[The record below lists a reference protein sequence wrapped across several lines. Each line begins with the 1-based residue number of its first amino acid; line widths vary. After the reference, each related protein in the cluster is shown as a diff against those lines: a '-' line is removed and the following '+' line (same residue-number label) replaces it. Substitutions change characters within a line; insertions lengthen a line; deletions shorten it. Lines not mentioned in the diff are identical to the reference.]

1 MSAEVKGNFGHELDA
16 HVRNVRL
23 HPRSRAPESCRCISN
38 RHPGEKRGVLM
49 PFAVFGLEQLRRE
62 VSSKGARLLSEG
74 ATGDLLQSLLDLLLW
89 ILGPT
94 LDVLQKGR
102 VFRGPEDG
110 VDSPDRNEALGDLE
124 IPEVLLSFPPVKET
138 IELVLGDWISANA
151 EMLRRLHRDRRAL
164 AIFRSRPDD
173 ASWTVA
179 NVMANLSDRHER
191 GRSICGLTFADGD
204 RLIYKPRKCSGEQL
218 WSCILDWLHEEGFP
232 QLKTARMVHRPR
244 AGYSWVEF
252 LPASPCSDES
262 AVRRFY
268 FRWGA
273 QAALATIF
281 GFADLHHSN
290 WIALHEHPVLVDA
303 EMFGADAAELERIG
317 PSVTKLEPLFATG
330 LVPFRSQS
338 GLEYRGLGPFDH
350 SSSFEQPPE
359 CWPRLNDVARSP
371 QDFGRDIRNGF
382 DDVVEFI
389 WAKRSRIR
397 RINTILS
404 RAARYESRALVRSTG
419 EYEQLLRQSLHP
431 RHMLTRQSRYEGLR
445 AACYP
450 AAPAIRIA
458 EAEAGCL
465 LRCCVPR
472 FTAGMLQRDR
482 RRLPIPT
489 REALTKSSS
498 YLSSHLGFFPRSP
511 GAIGASVE

>member
-1 MSAEVKGNFGHELDA
+1 MSA
-16 HVRNVRL
+16 
-23 HPRSRAPESCRCISN
+23 RSEGEFRTGTERARSERPIDFPLPESQVVVSS
-38 RHPGEKRGVLM
+38 HPGEKRGLLM
-49 PFAVFGLEQLRRE
+49 PFAAFGLEQLRRE
-62 VSSKGARLLSEG
+62 VSPKGARLLSER
-74 ATGDLLQSLLDLLLW
+74 AAGDLLHSLLDLLLW

-94 LDVLQKGR
+94 LDVLEKGR
-102 VFRGPEDG
+102 VVREPENG
-110 VDSPDRNEALGDLE
+110 VDSRDRTEALGDFE

-164 AIFRSRPDD
+164 AIFRSFPED

-179 NVMANLSDRHER
+179 NVVANLSDRHEG
-191 GRSICGLTFADGD
+191 GRSVCGLTFADGD
-204 RLIYKPRKCSGEQL
+204 RLIYKPRKCSGEHL

-232 QLKTARMVHRPR
+232 ELKTAQMVHRPR
-244 AGYSWVEF
+244 AGYSWIEF

-262 AVRRFY
+262 AVERFY

-273 QAALATIF
+273 QAALATMF

-290 WIALHEHPVLVDA
+290 WIATQEHPVLVDA
-303 EMFGADAAELERIG
+303 EMFGVDASRLERTG
-317 PSVTKLEPLFATG
+317 PSVARLEPLFATG

-338 GLEYRGLGPFDH
+338 GLEYRGLAPFDDP
-350 SSSFEQPPE
+350 SSFEQPPD
-359 CWPRLNDVARSP
+359 CWPRLQNVARP
-371 QDFGRDIRNGF
+371 PHDFGENIRKGF

-397 RINTILS
+397 RINTILD
-404 RAARYESRALVRSTG
+404 RTTRYEARVLVRSTG

-431 RHMLTRQSRYEGLR
+431 SHMLTEQSRSEGLR

-450 AAPAIRIA
+450 AAPASRIA
-458 EAEAGCL
+458 DAEVDCL

-472 FTAGMLQRDR
+472 FTAGMLRRDR

-489 REALTKSSS
+489 REAMAESAS
-498 YLSSHLGFFPRSP
+498 YLFSH
-511 GAIGASVE
+511 

>member
-1 MSAEVKGNFGHELDA
+1 MCAEVKRDFGPELDA
-16 HVRNVRL
+16 HIRNVCL
-23 HPRSRAPESCRCISN
+23 SLRSRLSESRIVNSP
-38 RHPGEKRGVLM
+38 RDEKRALLL
-49 PFAVFGLEQLRRE
+49 PFASFALEQLRRE
-62 VSSKGARLLSEG
+62 LPNEGVTLLLNG
-74 ATGDLLQSLLDLLLW
+74 ATEDLSQSLLDLLFW
-89 ILGPT
+89 ILSPT

-102 VFRGPEDG
+102 VVRGLENG
-110 VDSPDRNEALGDLE
+110 IDSLDRNEALCELE

-151 EMLRRLHRDRRAL
+151 EMFRRLHRDRRAL
-164 AIFRSRPDD
+164 TVFRSCPDD

-179 NVMANLSDRHER
+179 NVRANLSDRHER
-191 GRSICGLTFADGD
+191 GRSVCGLTFADGD

-232 QLKTARMVHRPR
+232 QLKTARMAHRPR

-252 LPASPCSDES
+252 LPTSPCSDES
-262 AVRRFY
+262 AVRCFY

-281 GFADLHHSN
+281 GFADLHHTN
-290 WIALHEHPVLVDA
+290 WIALHNHPVLVDA

-350 SSSFEQPPE
+350 ASSFEHLPD
-359 CWPRLNDVARSP
+359 CWPRLNGVARPP
-371 QDFGRDIRNGF
+371 QNFGGDIRKGF

-397 RINTILS
+397 RINLILS

-419 EYEQLLRQSLHP
+419 EYEQLLRHSLHP

-458 EAEAGCL
+458 EAEADCL

-482 RRLPIPT
+482 RRQPTPT
-489 REALTKSSS
+489 RKAMAESSS
-498 YLSSHLGFFPRSP
+498 YLSSHF
-511 GAIGASVE
+511 GASLGHQGL